1 MPQWHKRL
9 FKFQWIRCTKCSTS
23 PETIKKDGPAW
34 FLCHVAVHMSLQKLR
49 GRKRGFWLF
58 GSASRWQRCV
68 SQGFTRDRR
77 ISRNSRTSQKAGN
90 QKADCFALRK
100 RITRLKLSIL
110 QSGQST
116 FTLKRVAS
124 SGPMAP
130 CRSHDRYYT
139 RQNWIFEEI
148 HQELSPVTCK
158 LIMRTKILDAGTSG
172 WSDHSSTEM
181 P

>member
-1 MPQWHKRL
+1 MDLP
-9 FKFQWIRCTKCSTS
+9 
-23 PETIKKDGPAW
+23 G
-34 FLCHVAVHMSLQKLR
+34 FLCHVAVSYVPSKAAWTKKRFLVVRICFPLTEMRFSRFSR
-49 GRKRGFWLF
+49 GTAGSAGTAGLRKRLVIK
-58 GSASRWQRCV
+58 RPTV
-68 SQGFTRDRR
+68 
-77 ISRNSRTSQKAGN
+77 
-90 QKADCFALRK
+90 FALRK